1 MYKIGDKVE
10 TPIGIGILS
19 DISANNETKYKVMY
33 GSRSTWYAHDEIKPY
48 QSAHEKLIEM
58 GWEVYT
64 DNINVIVY
72 KKTIQHDVYRDDYI
86 KVGVY
91 KKEKKYN
98 GTVHYN
104 DRFSSAYRHHSYDF
118 ELDLS
123 RILTQ
128 YLEEME

>member
-10 TPIGIGILS
+10 TPLGSGVITVSGGGIFYVQVKNQLLH
-19 DISANNETKYKVMY
+19 YKEDNL
-33 GSRSTWYAHDEIKPY
+33 APY
-48 QSAHEKLIEM
+48 RTAHEKLIEM

-104 DRFSSAYRHHSYDF
+104 DSFSSAYRHHSYDF

-123 RILTQ
+123 RILTD
-128 YLEEME
+128 YLEELE